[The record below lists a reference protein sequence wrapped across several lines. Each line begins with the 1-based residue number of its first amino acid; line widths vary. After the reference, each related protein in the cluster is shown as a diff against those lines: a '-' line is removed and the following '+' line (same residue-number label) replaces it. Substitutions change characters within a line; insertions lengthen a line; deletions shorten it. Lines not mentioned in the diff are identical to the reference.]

1 MTSGTIRLP
10 GFEELDLTATLTS
23 GQLFRWRRDS
33 DGAWHGFVGE
43 SSLRLSQS
51 ESGEMLFWEAASER
65 AVRDFLRLDDL
76 TLANL
81 AEEWSAN
88 DAPFAEAWA
97 LQPGVRILRQDPH
110 ECFFSFLCA
119 SVAPISRISSMLRSI
134 APIGEPFPSLE
145 ALGTLSEA
153 RLRALG
159 LGFRAPRVVA
169 AARSRATD
177 GLLEKRGAPLP
188 ELETLLTRNVGVGRK
203 IADCI
208 ALFSLDADA
217 AVPVDTHIWQLARAH
232 YAPHLA
238 NKALTAKT
246 YQQVLNVFSDRF
258 GERAGESGQVLQIVA
273 VSAFAAVLPT
283 YAQ

>member
-119 SVAPISRISSMLRSI
+119 SVAPISRISAMLRAI
-134 APIGEPFPSLE
+134 APLGEPFPSLE
-145 ALGTLSEA
+145 TLGKLTETN
-153 RLRALG
+153 LRKQG
-159 LGFRAPRVVA
+159 LGFRAPRVVSA
-169 AARSRATD
+169 AKSRATE
-177 GLLEKRGAPLP
+177 GLLERRSQPLN
-188 ELETLLTRNVGVGRK
+188 ELEAHLTQNIGVGRK

-208 ALFSLDADA
+208 ALFSLDSDG
-217 AVPVDTHIWQLARAH
+217 AVPVDTHIWQIAKAH
-232 YAPHLA
+232 YAPHLRE
-238 NKALTAKT
+238 KALTAKT
-246 YQQVLNVFSDRF
+246 YQQTVDAFTDAF
-258 GERAGESGQVLQIVA
+258 GPHAGWAQQILFYRRAVGR
-273 VSAFAAVLPT
+273 T
-283 YAQ
+283 

>member
-1 MTSGTIRLP
+1 MTSGSIRLP
-10 GFEELDLTATLTS
+10 GFEELDLAATLTS
-23 GQLFRWRRDS
+23 GQLFRWRQGD
-33 DGAWHGFVGE
+33 DGAWHGFAGE
-43 SSLRLSQS
+43 DALKLAQS
-51 ESGEMLFWEAASER
+51 EKGETLYWEGPSEG
-65 AVRDFLRLDDL
+65 AVRRFLRLDDVK
-76 TLANL
+76 LAAL
-81 AEEWSAN
+81 AEDWASD

-119 SVAPISRISSMLRSI
+119 SVAPISRISSMLCGI

-169 AARSRATD
+169 AAKARATE
-177 GLLEKRGAPLP
+177 GLLEKRGASLP
-188 ELETLLTRNVGVGRK
+188 GLETLLTRNVGVGRK

-238 NKALTAKT
+238 DKALTAKT

-258 GERAGESGQVLQIVA
+258 GERAGWAQQILFYRRA
-273 VSAFAAVLPT
+273 VGRG
-283 YAQ
+283 